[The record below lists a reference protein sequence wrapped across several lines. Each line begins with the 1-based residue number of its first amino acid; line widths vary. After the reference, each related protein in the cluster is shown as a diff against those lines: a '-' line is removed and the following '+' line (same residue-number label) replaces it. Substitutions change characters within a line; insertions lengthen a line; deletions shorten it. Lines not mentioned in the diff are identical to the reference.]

1 MKRKMNNDI
10 KVEDS
15 GRWKGK
21 KMRKVGES
29 VNIYFF
35 FKWTLKKILQEN

>member
-1 MKRKMNNDI
+1 MKGKMNSDI

-29 VNIYFF
+29 VDIFF
-35 FKWTLKKILQEN
+35 FFLSEC